1 MDEEE
6 ADQWYD
12 NGQPDEIGR
21 PGFVEKAK
29 RKVRGTGW
37 KARKDEQ
44 RFDWERFGYEEGG
57 GGGANEVGEGA
68 DVGEEGGG
76 GGGFKE
82 KPKLVAPITPSEIA
96 TEFAHYEPSV
106 ARINN
111 GSFGSCPS
119 LILSAPDTQSRTFIN
134 ANDVEEVSIVDNATA
149 AAAINLKSAQRE
161 EGERRK

>member
-1 MDEEE
+1 MDSPPK
-6 ADQWYD
+6 
-12 NGQPDEIGR
+12 NGHHGENGIDGHGR
-21 PGFVEKAK
+21 RPPK
-29 RKVRGTGW
+29 
-37 KARKDEQ
+37 
-44 RFDWERFGYEEGG
+44 
-57 GGGANEVGEGA
+57 
-68 DVGEEGGG
+68 
-76 GGGFKE
+76 

-149 AAAINLKSAQRE
+149 AAAIV
-161 EGERRK
+161 RRR